1 MADTEKGI
9 PLKEGMW
16 TSEVKDKRPRLV
28 GSQCTACGEI
38 FFPRKEKSWCLRCHK
53 RTLKDT
59 LIGREARIVSCSVV
73 MQQPG
78 GGFYKGPVPYAYGE
92 VDLPEGVRIV
102 TLFSCDDFDELER
115 GKAVELMIDKLHEDE
130 HGNDIITFKFRPK
143 RP

>member
-1 MADTEKGI
+1 MVQTKKRI
-9 PLKEGMW
+9 PLDEGMW
-16 TSEVKDKRPRLV
+16 TTEAPDELPRLV
-28 GSQCTACGEI
+28 GSQCTVCGEI
-38 FFPRKEKSWCLRCHK
+38 FFPKKEKGWCLRCHK

-59 LIGREARIVSCSVV
+59 LLGRAARIVSYSVV

-115 GKAVELMIDKLHEDE
+115 GQNVELVIDKLHEDE
-130 HGNDIITFKFRPK
+130 QGNEVVTFKFRPK